1 MITLEDWVTIR
12 NLQAKGHGKKTIAK
26 ILGISKNT
34 VKAALQKDS
43 PPAYQRNVNFD
54 NKLIAPYAESINEM
68 YLEKE
73 LIGTRIF
80 TEITQKGYQGSMTT
94 LYRYLK
100 SLGKEMDARVTAR
113 FETEPGEQGQ
123 YDWSPYWVDMG
134 GKRVKV
140 VCFLLVLGYSRYRYM
155 TFSFYQ
161 DKSSVLEALEESL
174 RHLGGSPREVLIDNA
189 KSMVLE
195 HLKNDVIRF
204 NPDFLELAGAFRFN
218 PRACQL
224 FWARTKG
231 KVERPFYYIEQ
242 HFIKGNTFHSIEDL
256 IRRGQRFI
264 QDWNQ
269 KEHTTTREKPV
280 DRYEQEKG
288 LLSTLPEYRYYQ
300 SIRELRKVSWDC
312 LVSYQGSR
320 YSVHHAYAGQRVWVA
335 TSHGYLLNSYSQKGD
350 LLYSHTLSQEKGKTI
365 MIKEHYQGIRN
376 STPKT
381 APRIREVFE
390 KTFAAGKAFYEKL
403 VTETSLNAAYHA
415 SIILGLRE
423 YYADEAIDGALQ
435 KASSY
440 QAYSYQAVKGIL
452 KSLPLK
458 EVRPAI
464 HAFSIPH
471 PPVEVRS
478 LSYYT
483 KLLTGEG

>member
-12 NLQAKGHGKKTIAK
+12 NLHAKGHGKKAIAK

-34 VKAALQKDS
+34 VKAALRKDS
-43 PPAYQRNVNFD
+43 PPTYQRNVSFD
-54 NKLIAPYAESINEM
+54 NKLIAPYVENINDM
-68 YLEKE
+68 YLKKD

-80 TEITQKGYQGSMTT
+80 TEISKDGYQGSLTT

-100 SLGKEMDARVTAR
+100 TLSQEMDVRVTCR

-123 YDWSPYWVDMG
+123 YDWTPYWVDIDG
-134 GKRVKV
+134 ERVKV
-140 VCFLLVLGYSRYRYM
+140 ACFLFVLGYSRYRYM

-174 RHLGGSPREVLIDNA
+174 RHLGGSPRDVLIDNA
-189 KSMVLE
+189 KSLVLE
-195 HLKNDVIRF
+195 HLKNDAIRF
-204 NPDFLELAGAFRFN
+204 HPDFLELAGAFRFH

-242 HFIKGNTFHSIEDL
+242 HFIKGNTFQSIEDL
-256 IRRGQRFI
+256 IQRGHQFI
-264 QDWNQ
+264 LDWNQ
-269 KEHTTTREKPV
+269 KEHATTREKPV
-280 DRYEQEKG
+280 DRYEQEKS
-288 LLSTLPEYRYYQ
+288 LLTPLPEYRYYQ

-312 LVSYQGSR
+312 LVSYKGSR
-320 YSVHHAYAGQRVWVA
+320 YSVHHAFAGQRVWVTA
-335 TSHGYLLNSYSQKGD
+335 SHGYLLNIYSLKGD
-350 LLYSHTLSQEKGKTI
+350 FLYSHILSKEKGETI
-365 MIKEHYQGIRN
+365 MIKEHYQGIKN

-390 KTFAAGKAFYEKL
+390 KHFAIGKIFYEKL

-423 YYADEAIDGALQ
+423 YYADDVIDMALQ
-435 KASSY
+435 KASCY
-440 QAYSYQAVKGIL
+440 QAYNHQAVKGIL
-452 KSLPLK
+452 KSSPLK
-458 EVRPAI
+458 ETRPAI
-464 HAFSIPH
+464 HASSIPT
-471 PPVEVRS
+471 PPVEVRP
-478 LSYYT
+478 LSYYA